1 MVGYLYDRQS
11 RMLLISATDGRAK
24 TRNLSRDPRASF
36 QVSAPDLG
44 AYVVG
49 EALAELSPVADDT
62 HDVVVDQLV
71 EHYRALHGEHPNW
84 VEFRT
89 AMVRERRLLIRL
101 PLTHA
106 YGWHPQR

>member
-1 MVGYLYDRQS
+1 V
-11 RMLLISATDGRAK
+11 RAGQQEEA
-24 TRNLSRDPRASF
+24 RRVDA
-36 QVSAPDLG
+36 DL
-44 AYVVG
+44 
-49 EALAELSPVADDT
+49 
-62 HDVVVDQLV
+62 VDQLV